1 MARPKNKIPSYLP
14 HPASGQAR
22 VRVNGHDIYLGPYGS
37 AESQQAFARFIAEN
51 VGNGKP
57 PTITV

>member
-1 MARPKNKIPSYLP
+1 MARPRNKIPSYLP

-22 VRVNGHDIYLGPYGS
+22 VRFNGRDIYLGPYGS
-37 AESQQAFARFIAEN
+37 AESQQAYARFIAEN

-57 PTITV
+57 PTISP